1 METTTT
7 HPERYEV
14 VTDGS
19 HLARERVGGWS
30 AHVRRIRAQ
39 DEDTPT
45 IMADAG
51 RAGCPTE
58 AEIRA
63 MLLGLRAVPPG
74 CRVRLL
80 SDREDL
86 VAMLRKGQ
94 AMRGRLAPLL
104 AQVQLECEC
113 RQVVPVWVRG
123 HRGHPAHTLCDQAA
137 RRAAHRAARMARL
150 AS

>member
-1 METTTT
+1 MNTETITA
-7 HPERYEV
+7 EQRYEV
-14 VTDGS
+14 VCDGS
-19 HLARERVGGWS
+19 HLARERVGGWA
-30 AHVRRIRAQ
+30 AHVRRMAT
-39 DEDTPT
+39 DEQPRV
-45 IMADAG
+45 MAVG
-51 RAGCPTE
+51 GHAGCPTE

-63 MLLGLRAVPPG
+63 MLMGLRAVPPG

-80 SDREDL
+80 SDREDV

-94 AMRGRLAPLL
+94 PMRGRLAPLL
-104 AQVQLECEC
+104 AQVQLECES

-123 HRGHPAHTLCDQAA
+123 HRGHPAHTICDQAA